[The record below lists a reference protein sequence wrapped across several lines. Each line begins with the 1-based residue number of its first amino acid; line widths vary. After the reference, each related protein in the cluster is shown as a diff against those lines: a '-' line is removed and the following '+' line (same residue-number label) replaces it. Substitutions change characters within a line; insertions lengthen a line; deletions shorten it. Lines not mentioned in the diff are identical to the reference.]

1 MADIEAVRAFLKG
14 CAEGDLVAWS
24 YQLEAMRRFGFSC
37 AHAER
42 AILEA
47 GLLPKRYA
55 RNRRMIS
62 IEQQKRLF
70 DSRVAVIGCGGLGGY
85 VLEELARM
93 GVGGL
98 VAIDPDIF
106 EEHNLNRQLLSS
118 PSALSAN
125 KAVAAVRRIADVN
138 PAVEVRP
145 IQAAFASDRAEEF
158 IAGAAV
164 VVDALYS
171 VEGRHDLAAGC
182 ARLEIPLVSGSIAG
196 WFGYVMTIFPGEKTL
211 ERLFSRWSGGRGIE
225 ADLGNP
231 AFTPA
236 VVASLEVAEAVK
248 ILLGTGAPLRNR
260 VLCVNLLDMEVDS
273 VAMDG
278 PPPTRL

>member
-1 MADIEAVRAFLKG
+1 MDAARAFLAEN
-14 CAEGDLVAWS
+14 AEGDLVAWPH
-24 YQLEAMRRFGFSC
+24 QVEAMRRFHLSC
-37 AHAER
+37 ADAER
-42 AILEA
+42 VILQA
-47 GLLPKRYA
+47 GLLPKRYQ

-62 IEQQKRLF
+62 TAQQLQLF
-70 DSRVAVIGCGGLGGY
+70 ESRVAIVGCGGLGGY

-93 GVGGL
+93 GVGDL

-106 EEHNLNRQLLSS
+106 EEHNLNRQLLSN
-118 PSALSAN
+118 PATLGRN
-125 KAVAAVRRIADVN
+125 KALAAVDRVAEVN
-138 PAVEVRP
+138 PAVAVHP
-145 IQAAFASDRAEEF
+145 IQAAFTADRAGEF
-158 IAGAAV
+158 VAGAAV
-164 VVDALYS
+164 VVDALDS
-171 VEGRHDLAAGC
+171 VEARLELAAGC
-182 ARLEIPLVSGSIAG
+182 ATLGIPLVSGSIAG